1 MVGYRLYLPKLR
13 LIFLLLTSKSR
24 YIGGMLSH
32 TEDDVRGKG
41 KPLVASGGSVDEV
54 AALVSRAQAGD
65 LSAFDS
71 IMALYRERLY
81 SVIYNMTFNH
91 EDAADL
97 TQEAF
102 VKAFRSLK
110 KFKGKSSFF
119 TWLYRIGVNM
129 TLSFLQ
135 RKKTRK
141 FFSFEQVS
149 EENATNK
156 DFEKLSSTEFSSV
169 KNTLLNELHEKLNE
183 ALQTLSDKHRTIVVL
198 FEIDGLSHREIA
210 TIMKCTEG
218 TVRSRLHYAK
228 IQLQSLLSDYLK

>member
-1 MVGYRLYLPKLR
+1 MFTRVHG
-13 LIFLLLTSKSR
+13 KSR
-24 YIGGMLSH
+24 EVSSPAK
-32 TEDDVRGKG
+32 T
-41 KPLVASGGSVDEV
+41 ADEV
-54 AALVSRAQAGD
+54 SALVKRVQGGD
-65 LSAFDS
+65 IAAFDS
-71 IMALYRERLY
+71 IMLLYRERLY

-102 VKAFRSLK
+102 VKAFRSLG

-129 TLSFLQ
+129 TLSHIQ

-141 FFSFEQVS
+141 FFSFDQIS
-149 EENATNK
+149 EEYGTSK
-156 DFEKLSSTEFSSV
+156 EFEKLSSSESSSV
-169 KNTLLNELHEKLNE
+169 RNTLLNELHQKLNE
-183 ALQTLSDKHRTIVVL
+183 ALLKLSDKHRTIVVL
-198 FEIDGLSHREIA
+198 FEIDGLSHKEIS

-228 IQLQSLLSDYLK
+228 LQLQSLLSDYLK

>member
-1 MVGYRLYLPKLR
+1 MFTRVHG
-13 LIFLLLTSKSR
+13 KSR
-24 YIGGMLSH
+24 
-32 TEDDVRGKG
+32 DVSST
-41 KPLVASGGSVDEV
+41 ATTADEV
-54 AALVSRAQAGD
+54 SALVKRVQGGD
-65 LSAFDS
+65 IAAFDS
-71 IMALYRERLY
+71 IMLLYRERLY

-102 VKAFRSLK
+102 VKAFRSLR

-129 TLSFLQ
+129 TLSHIQ

-141 FFSFEQVS
+141 FFSFEQIS
-149 EENATNK
+149 EEYGSSK
-156 DFEKLSSTEFSSV
+156 EFEKLSSSESSSV
-169 KNTLLNELHEKLNE
+169 RNTLLNELHQKLNE
-183 ALQTLSDKHRTIVVL
+183 ALLKLSDKHRTIVVL
-198 FEIDGLSHREIA
+198 FEIDGLSHKEIS

-228 IQLQSLLSDYLK
+228 LQLQSLLSDYLK